1 MPMILALATLAA
13 VPLWLRISLRTAKHR
28 ALTAAAL
35 WLALWS
41 LPLVLLRE
49 GDTTMLVIAH
59 RLSTITLADRIV
71 HLDGGTIRNVGT
83 HEELLE
89 DPEYVALVTA
99 YEEEPFEEEPTASVG
114 VGGAT
119 EAEGDGQ

>member
-1 MPMILALATLAA
+1 MVLDDATSAVDPVVESAILAG
-13 VPLWLRISLRTAKHR
+13 LRA
-28 ALTAAAL
+28 
-35 WLALWS
+35 
-41 LPLVLLRE
+41 

-114 VGGAT
+114 VGSGPGVAGR
-119 EAEGDGQ
+119 AEDTGEGQ

>member
-1 MPMILALATLAA
+1 VLDDATSAVDPVVESAILAG
-13 VPLWLRISLRTAKHR
+13 
-28 ALTAAAL
+28 
-35 WLALWS
+35 
-41 LPLVLLRE
+41 LRE

-99 YEEEPFEEEPTASVG
+99 YEEEPFEEEPAASVG